1 MNEFKYLERISPS
14 LQRRYETVEK
24 NIMFSSNSYFD
35 SWLDM
40 FEELIRIIMTNEDIS
55 FDGRATCGQL
65 LRVKELNAFFMEK
78 LALSDVEIEK
88 IKAYVSYVNDH
99 KHRNQKDISIDEIYN
114 SLNMFNRIACSY
126 AKLIQVSK
134 MHEITIEHYANL
146 LGSALRENAELKKEN
161 IELKR
166 FLADYHFDNRILS
179 DDDINKL
186 SIEEQNKVLRR
197 QVSLL
202 KDIKITT
209 FEEKLDK
216 ANNLLYEIKNNLL
229 INNVTSYY
237 VANRI
242 DGSFKEELADA
253 RQKLKDNN
261 KDE

>member
-1 MNEFKYLERISPS
+1 MNEFKYLEKISPS

-65 LRVKELNAFFMEK
+65 LRVKELNAFLVNQ
-78 LALSDVEIEK
+78 LALNDNELEK

-99 KHRNQKDISIDEIYN
+99 KHRNQKDVSIDEIYN
-114 SLNMFNRIACSY
+114 SLKMFNRIAGSY
-126 AKLIQVSK
+126 ARLLQVSK
-134 MHEITIEHYANL
+134 MHEITIEHYSNL

-161 IELKR
+161 VELKR

-179 DDDINKL
+179 DEDINKL
-186 SIEEQNKVLRR
+186 SVEEQNKVLRR

-229 INNVTSYY
+229 VNNVTSYY

-242 DGSFKEELADA
+242 DGSFKEELEEAKK
-253 RQKLKDNN
+253 RLQEN
-261 KDE
+261 KE